1 MINKTEMP
9 KKQSDASA
17 RSAKRKPKRSNKRR
31 QRLPS
36 STKGYLVSLALL
48 STFILVSM
56 AGNLSC
62 CSDSETDRAEPPTH
76 IPGLDKVSTAPG
88 TAEHIK
94 NYLGMNISFNPQAH
108 EPNWVAWELTRE
120 ETEGTV
126 DRAKTFLTDES
137 VPGCADPW
145 DYNYSGY
152 DRGHMAPAGDIK
164 WDSQAMKE
172 SFYMT
177 NICPQL
183 NSLNSGAW
191 RTLEEKC
198 RVWAQAD
205 SAIVIVAGPVLTDKL
220 TETIGDSRVVVPKRF
235 FKVVL
240 SPYSNP
246 PRGIGFI
253 MNNGKVAG
261 GMQQA
266 AVSIDEVEKIT
277 GHDFFSALPDDM
289 ENAVESQCDFN
300 HWSTLRP

>member
-1 MINKTEMP
+1 MANKKNSVRRGGGVKRGSGRARKNKGGAIPLKAKMYMLGFAVVALFVA
-9 KKQSDASA
+9 ASA
-17 RSAKRKPKRSNKRR
+17 
-31 QRLPS
+31 
-36 STKGYLVSLALL
+36 
-48 STFILVSM
+48 
-56 AGNLSC
+56 AGNLSG
-62 CSDSETDRAEPPTH
+62 CSRPGDDGLMNGGTAH
-76 IPGLDKVSTAPG
+76 IEGLDRVATAPG
-88 TAEHIK
+88 TAEHLVD
-94 NYLGMNISFNPQAH
+94 YVGMNISFNPKAH
-108 EPNWVAWELTRE
+108 VPNWVAWELTGE
-120 ETEGTV
+120 EAKGTLPRGQKFV
-126 DRAKTFLTDES
+126 TDES

-145 DYNYSGY
+145 DYSYSGY
-152 DRGHMAPAGDIK
+152 DRGHMAPAGDMK
-164 WDSQAMKE
+164 WDKKAMAE

-220 TETIGDSRVVVPKRF
+220 TETIGDSHVVVPKRF

-261 GMQQA
+261 GMQKA
-266 AVSIDEVEKIT
+266 AVSIDEVEALT
-277 GHDFFSALPDDM
+277 GHDFFSALPDDV
-289 ENAVESQCDFN
+289 ESVVESQCKFN
-300 HWSTLRP
+300 DWSTLGL

>member
-1 MINKTEMP
+1 MP
-9 KKQSDASA
+9 KRQSNTSAGSA
-17 RSAKRKPKRSNKRR
+17 RRKPKKSNRR
-31 QRLPS
+31 RKGLPL

-48 STFILVSM
+48 TMFILVSV

-62 CSDSETDRAEPPTH
+62 CSDSETDSPELPTH
-76 IPGLDKVSTAPG
+76 IAGLDKVTTASG
-88 TAEHIK
+88 TPEHIK

-108 EPNWVAWELTRE
+108 EPNWVAWELTRK

-145 DYNYSGY
+145 DYSYSGY
-152 DRGHMAPAGDIK
+152 DRGHMAPAGDMK
-164 WDSQAMKE
+164 WDRQAMKE

-205 SAIVIVAGPVLTDKL
+205 SAIVIVAGPVLTDEL

-277 GHDFFSALPDDM
+277 GHDFFSALPDEV
-289 ENAVESQCDFN
+289 ENAVESQCNFN